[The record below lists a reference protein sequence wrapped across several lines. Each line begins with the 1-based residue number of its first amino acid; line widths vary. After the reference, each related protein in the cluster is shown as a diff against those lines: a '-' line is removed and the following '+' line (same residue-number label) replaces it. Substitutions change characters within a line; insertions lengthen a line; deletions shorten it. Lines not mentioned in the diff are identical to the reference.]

1 MAEALDPPLSPAQ
14 RSKIRRLSQPREI
27 DPADVGGELN
37 IIPFLDII
45 TNVLMFVLAT
55 LPAVFTVTIESNPP
69 SLGGARTRPPD
80 KPTLNLSML
89 IVNDGI
95 SLKASGGNIA
105 PGCEG
110 PGPGI
115 TIPAKGRDAQSRAQH
130 DWAQLRT
137 CAKRLKDAAPE
148 FKEETQVQILAEP
161 GTDYQT
167 VIWAM
172 DAVRETDDVKS
183 DDPKERVLFPDVN
196 FGVAK

>member
-1 MAEALDPPLSPAQ
+1 MAEAIDPPLSPAQ
-14 RSKIRRLSQPREI
+14 RSKIRRLSQPNEV
-27 DPADVGGELN
+27 DPSEAGGELN

-69 SLGGARTRPPD
+69 SLAGSRTRAPD
-80 KPTLNLSML
+80 KPTLNLSL
-89 IVNDGI
+89 LVVNDGI

-110 PGPGI
+110 PGPGV
-115 TIPAKGRDAQSRAQH
+115 TIPARGRDAAGRAQH
-130 DWAQLRT
+130 DWAALRS

-148 FKEETQVQILAEP
+148 FKDETQVQILAEP

-167 VIWAM
+167 IISTM
-172 DAVRETDDVKS
+172 DAVRQS
-183 DDPKERVLFPDVN
+183 DDKEALFPDVN

>member
-1 MAEALDPPLSPAQ
+1 MAEAIDPPLSPAQ
-14 RSKIRRLSQPREI
+14 RSKIRRLAQPREI
-27 DPADVGGELN
+27 DPAEAGGELN

-69 SLGGARTRPPD
+69 SIGGARTRPPD

-110 PGPGI
+110 PGAGI
-115 TIPAKGRDAQSRAQH
+115 TIPAKGRDPAGRAQH
-130 DWAQLRT
+130 DWAQLRS
-137 CAKRLKDAAPE
+137 CAKKLKDSAPE

-167 VIWAM
+167 IIWAM
-172 DAVRETDDVKS
+172 DAVRQS
-183 DDPKERVLFPDVN
+183 DDGSEVLFPDVN

>member
-1 MAEALDPPLSPAQ
+1 MAEDLDPPLSPAQ
-14 RSKIRRLSQPREI
+14 RSKIRRLSQPREV
-27 DPADVGGELN
+27 DPADAGGELN

-69 SLGGARTRPPD
+69 SIGGSRTRPPD

-110 PGPGI
+110 PGAGI
-115 TIPAKGRDAQSRAQH
+115 TVPAKGRDPGGRAQH
-130 DWAQLRT
+130 DWALLRA
-137 CAKRLKDAAPE
+137 CASKLKNAAPE

-167 VIWAM
+167 IIWAM
-172 DAVRETDDVKS
+172 DAVREIEVDAKNAKFE
-183 DDPKERVLFPDVN
+183 PLFPDVN

>member
-14 RSKIRRLSQPREI
+14 RSKVRRLSQPREL
-27 DPADVGGELN
+27 DPSEAGGELN
-37 IIPFLDII
+37 VIPFLDII

-69 SLGGARTRPPD
+69 SLAGARTRAPD
-80 KPTLNLSML
+80 KPTLNLSL
-89 IVNDGI
+89 LLVNDGI

-110 PGPGI
+110 PGPGV
-115 TIPAKGRDAQSRAQH
+115 TIPAKGRDPAGRAQH
-130 DWAQLRT
+130 DWAALRA
-137 CAKRLKDAAPE
+137 CAKRLKDSAPE

-167 VIWAM
+167 VIWTM
-172 DAVRETDDVKS
+172 DAVRQS
-183 DDPKERVLFPDVN
+183 DDGKEVLFPDVN

>member
-1 MAEALDPPLSPAQ
+1 MAEALDLPLSPAQ
-14 RSKIRRLSQPREI
+14 RSKIRRLSQPREL

-115 TIPAKGRDAQSRAQH
+115 TIPIKGREQGTNRALH
-130 DWAQLRT
+130 DWAQLRA
-137 CAKRLKDAAPE
+137 CAKKLKDAAPE

-172 DAVRETDDVKS
+172 DAVRQTDEGAQS
-183 DDPKERVLFPDVN
+183 EVLFPDVN

>member
-1 MAEALDPPLSPAQ
+1 MAEALAEPPLSPAQ
-14 RSKIRRLSQPREI
+14 RSKVRRLSQPQQH
-27 DPADVGGELN
+27 DPSEAGGELN

-69 SLGGARTRPPD
+69 SLAGSRTRPPD

-89 IVNDGI
+89 VVNDGI

-110 PGPGI
+110 PGPGV
-115 TIPAKGRDAQSRAQH
+115 TIPAKGRDDKTKRALH
-130 DWAQLRT
+130 DWALLRA
-137 CAKRLKDAAPE
+137 CAKKLKDAAPE

-172 DAVRETDDVKS
+172 DAVRQS
-183 DDPKERVLFPDVN
+183 DDGSEVLFPDVN

>member
-1 MAEALDPPLSPAQ
+1 MAEAIDPPLSPAQ
-14 RSKIRRLSQPREI
+14 RSKIRRLSQPKDH
-27 DPADVGGELN
+27 DPAEAGGELN
-37 IIPFLDII
+37 VVPFLDIV

-69 SLGGARTRPPD
+69 SIAGSRTRPPD

-95 SLKASGGNIA
+95 TLKASGGNIA
-105 PGCEG
+105 AGCEG

-115 TIPAKGRDAQSRAQH
+115 TVPAKGRDQGGRAQH
-130 DWAQLRT
+130 DWAQLRA
-137 CAKRLKDAAPE
+137 CAKKLKDAAPE

-172 DAVRETDDVKS
+172 DAVRQS
-183 DDPKERVLFPDVN
+183 DDGTEVLFPDVN